1 MKMRTN
7 CGHGD
12 IVFSA
17 FIVPLCGYKI
27 TIMAQTNFYLGKAEN
42 TAGESEINLRLY
54 VSRDIR
60 IRAGSGIWVDRKR
73 WGKKN
78 EINIPLI
85 QGEEREQLLEKRSK
99 LKALTDFL
107 ENIINTCEDKN
118 AVDRPF
124 IEKEIKKFHKP
135 TRKNVVPKEES
146 FFDIMGKYLST
157 HKLSVARQKN
167 FKVIMRS
174 LRRFEL
180 FKKKEGHRG
189 FKMTFANLSLDMLQQ
204 IEDFLGN
211 EKDAFLKH
219 PAIYEEIPYSTKVAV
234 KTPKRKRPPT
244 LDGDGNEVPKGMP
257 KPRGQ
262 NSVADMMLRFRSFI
276 IWANDN
282 EHTTSNPFK
291 HFTIGEIVYGT
302 PIYISNDERN
312 KLLEADLS
320 DNTELETQRDIF
332 VFQCLIGCRVSDLY
346 KMTYKS
352 IIDDAI
358 EYIPRKTKEERA
370 ITVRVPLSNTA
381 QRLIAKY
388 KDYERSTLFPYN
400 TEQDY
405 NRKIKEAFKRAGL
418 DRMVTVLDQQTRE
431 EVQRPLY
438 EVASSHM
445 ARRSFIGNIYK
456 KVKDPN
462 LVGALSGHKEG
473 SKAFARYR
481 AIDDDMKKELIG
493 MLE

>member
-1 MKMRTN
+1 
-7 CGHGD
+7 
-12 IVFSA
+12 
-17 FIVPLCGYKI
+17 
-27 TIMAQTNFYLGKAEN
+27 MAQTNYYLGKAVN
-42 TAGESEINLRLY
+42 SAGESEINFRLY

-60 IRAGSGIWVDRKR
+60 IRAASGIWVDRKR

-78 EINIPLI
+78 DINIPLI
-85 QGEEREQLLEKRSK
+85 QGEERELLLEKRSK
-99 LKALTDFL
+99 LKALTDYL
-107 ENIINTCEDKN
+107 ENIINTSEDKSTI
-118 AVDRPF
+118 DRPF
-124 IEKEIKKFHKP
+124 IEKQIKKFHKP
-135 TRKNVVPKEES
+135 TRKSVAPTEES
-146 FFDIMGKYLST
+146 FFDVMGKYLST

-189 FKMTFANLSLDMLQQ
+189 FKMSFVNLSVDMLHQ

-211 EKDAFLKH
+211 EKDAFLKY
-219 PAIYEEIPYSTKVAV
+219 PDIYEEIPYSTKVAV
-234 KTPKRKRPPT
+234 KTPKRKRPPR
-244 LDGDGNEVPKGMP
+244 LDENGNEIPKGMP

-282 EHTTSNPFK
+282 GYTINNPFK

-302 PIYISNDERN
+302 PIYITNSERN
-312 KLLEADLS
+312 RLLETDLS
-320 DNTELETQRDIF
+320 DNKELETQRDIF

-346 KMTYKS
+346 KMTYRS
-352 IIDDAI
+352 IIGDAI
-358 EYIPRKTKEERA
+358 EYIPRKTKEDRA
-370 ITVRVPLSNTA
+370 ITVRVPLNDTA
-381 QRLIAKY
+381 KRLITKY
-388 KDYERSTLFPYN
+388 QDYERGSLFPFN

-418 DRMVTVLDQQTRE
+418 ERMVTVLDQQTRE
-431 EVQRPLY
+431 EIQKPLY

-473 SKAFARYR
+473 SKVFARYR
-481 AIDDDMKKELIG
+481 TIDDDMKKELIG

>member
-1 MKMRTN
+1 MRTN
-7 CGHGD
+7 CGHGYP
-12 IVFSA
+12 VFSRNNLTFEEMFFA
-17 FIVPLCGYKI
+17 
-27 TIMAQTNFYLGKAEN
+27 MAQTNYYLGKAVN
-42 TAGESEINLRLY
+42 SAGESEINFRLY

-60 IRAGSGIWVDRKR
+60 IRAASGIWVDRKR

-78 EINIPLI
+78 DINIPLI
-85 QGEEREQLLEKRSK
+85 QGEERELLLEKRSK
-99 LKALTDFL
+99 LKALTDYL
-107 ENIINTCEDKN
+107 ENIINTSEDKSTI
-118 AVDRPF
+118 DRPF
-124 IEKEIKKFHKP
+124 IEKQIKKFHKP
-135 TRKNVVPKEES
+135 TRKSVAPTEES
-146 FFDIMGKYLST
+146 FFDVMGKYLST

-189 FKMTFANLSLDMLQQ
+189 FKMSFVNLSVDMLHQ

-211 EKDAFLKH
+211 EKDAFLKY
-219 PAIYEEIPYSTKVAV
+219 PDIYEEIPYSTKVAV
-234 KTPKRKRPPT
+234 KTPKRKRPPR
-244 LDGDGNEVPKGMP
+244 LDENGNEIPKGMP

-282 EHTTSNPFK
+282 GYTINNPFK

-302 PIYISNDERN
+302 PIYITNSERN
-312 KLLEADLS
+312 RLLETDLS
-320 DNTELETQRDIF
+320 DNKELETQRDIF

-346 KMTYKS
+346 KMTYRS
-352 IIDDAI
+352 IIGDAI
-358 EYIPRKTKEERA
+358 EYIPRKTKEDRA
-370 ITVRVPLSNTA
+370 ITVRVPLNDTA
-381 QRLIAKY
+381 KRLITKY
-388 KDYERSTLFPYN
+388 QDYERGSLFPFN

-418 DRMVTVLDQQTRE
+418 ERMVTVLDQQTRE
-431 EVQRPLY
+431 EIQKPLY

-473 SKAFARYR
+473 SKVFARYR
-481 AIDDDMKKELIG
+481 TIDDDMKKELIG